1 MHSEHLNNVRASYVG
16 WGWLVAIASAS
27 LFVLVFIALG
37 VLDIESSTGG
47 RWIAIAVTL
56 GFFAGGAFVGFMVAL
71 APILHG
77 ILIGLTSL
85 VVWALVNGIVSAF
98 FPEFTWNTLNGP
110 LTVNVILVQMV
121 GAVLGARL
129 GYRYAV
135 ARN

>member
-1 MHSEHLNNVRASYVG
+1 MHSEHLNNVRPSFVG
-16 WGWLVAIASAS
+16 WGWLASIAMAS
-27 LFVLVFIALG
+27 LFVLVFVAMG
-37 VLDIESSTGG
+37 VLDTESTTGG

-98 FPEFTWNTLNGP
+98 FPEFTWNTLNGQ

-121 GAVLGARL
+121 GAILGARL